1 MLAQNLWF
9 FNIFEA
15 VTHFALQ
22 FNLSTPSEI
31 FQSDVGNAV
40 VFAQ

>member
-1 MLAQNLWF
+1 VVV
-9 FNIFEA
+9 NIFQA
-15 VTHFALQ
+15 ATHFTTQ

-31 FQSDVGNAV
+31 FQSDIRNAV

>member
-1 MLAQNLWF
+1 M
-9 FNIFEA
+9 
-15 VTHFALQ
+15 THFATQ

-31 FQSDVGNAV
+31 FQSDIGNAV